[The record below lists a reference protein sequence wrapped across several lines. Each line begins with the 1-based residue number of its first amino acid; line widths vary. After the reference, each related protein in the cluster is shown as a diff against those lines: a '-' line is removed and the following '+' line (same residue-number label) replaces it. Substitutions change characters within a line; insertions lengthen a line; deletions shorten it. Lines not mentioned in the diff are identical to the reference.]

1 MECGGAV
8 IACDMDIFG
17 LNVRLVV
24 SVCAGLW
31 LDTLYP
37 IAIPVS
43 TSAF

>member
-24 SVCAGLW
+24 SVCAGYAGGP
-31 LDTLYP
+31 LYP

-43 TSAF
+43 TGTI

>member
-8 IACDMDIFG
+8 TACGICFEWA
-17 LNVRLVV
+17 NVYLFV

-37 IAIPVS
+37 VAIPVS
-43 TSAF
+43 TGTI